1 MSQFFERLPFERTPV
16 RFRSPVEEVLRF
28 GEGDS
33 VIKVFHAC
41 RVVVWL
47 VGGFEMAAHQER
59 LVAVLLLDP
68 VDRFFCD
75 EVGGETGHALAERTV
90 ARPWVAAFD
99 ESRVAVFSLVV
110 ENGIIVEPLR
120 LRFDMPFTDKS
131 GIVAVGLQ
139 DGCQCGN

>member
-1 MSQFFERLPFERTPV
+1 M
-16 RFRSPVEEVLRF
+16 
-28 GEGDS
+28 
-33 VIKVFHAC
+33 KNKK
-41 RVVVWL
+41 
-47 VGGFEMAAHQER
+47 
-59 LVAVLLLDP
+59 VLLNMAGKIIFILSGK
-68 VDRFFCD
+68 VVRC
-75 EVGGETGHALAERTV
+75 L
-90 ARPWVAAFD
+90 AAFD

>member
-1 MSQFFERLPFERTPV
+1 
-16 RFRSPVEEVLRF
+16 
-28 GEGDS
+28 
-33 VIKVFHAC
+33 
-41 RVVVWL
+41 
-47 VGGFEMAAHQER
+47 MAAHQER
-59 LVAVLLLDP
+59 LVGVLLLDP

-75 EVGGETGHALAERTV
+75 EVGGETGYALAERTV